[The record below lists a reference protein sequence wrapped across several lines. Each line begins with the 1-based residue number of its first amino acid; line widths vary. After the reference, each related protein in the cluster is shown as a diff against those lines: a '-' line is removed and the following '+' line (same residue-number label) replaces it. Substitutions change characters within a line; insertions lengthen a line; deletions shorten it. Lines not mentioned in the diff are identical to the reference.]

1 MLGPPKSTR
10 SKARSNQKPMT
21 AEVCIFLKSWDSSLL
36 SEEGQ
41 GGQATSIV
49 PDHRH
54 LSHTHSSTSGKWFR
68 SIQALTWRLH
78 TSFFLR
84 ATPLLLWQHK
94 MFQAFTSAF
103 ILWMES
109 RHLNSALCTGWRYI
123 DTWVLHV
130 SCLLLFARLL
140 KCTIWSH
147 CCIVLS

>member
-54 LSHTHSSTSGKWFR
+54 LSHTHSLTFGHLENGFEAFR
-68 SIQALTWRLH
+68 PSHEDCIRVSFYEPLLCSYDNTKCFRLLPLHLSYGWSRATSIQLYALGGA
-78 TSFFLR
+78 TS
-84 ATPLLLWQHK
+84 THEYC
-94 MFQAFTSAF
+94 MC
-103 ILWMES
+103 
-109 RHLNSALCTGWRYI
+109 HVCYC
-123 DTWVLHV
+123 LHV
-130 SCLLLFARLL
+130 C
-140 KCTIWSH
+140 
-147 CCIVLS
+147 